1 MSTATLETTVAFH
14 ALNDGNDVQTAAYG
28 TIILSHVVTNIGN
41 AYDPLT
47 GVFTVPVSGLYDFQ
61 ASILSAHVGTGQHA
75 YAAIYVD
82 SDRAAL
88 AISDTGFGPWNQAT
102 MKSIIHVNAGQKVY
116 LKNVENAVKEFK
128 GGPYNSF
135 SGFLINAD

>member
-1 MSTATLETTVAFH
+1 MAFH

-41 AYDPLT
+41 AYDPMT

-102 MKSIIHVNAGQKVY
+102 MKSRYSRQRRAEGVPQERRECSQGIQRGSV
-116 LKNVENAVKEFK
+116 
-128 GGPYNSF
+128 
-135 SGFLINAD
+135 